1 VRRKPSCLL
10 WARSGHIY
18 ALDPKAGSFWFADR
32 PVPNRRIVTQ
42 ALLLRALGKRQS
54 RHSVANIRD
63 ADLRSNDFAS
73 RRSRHDANVM
83 QQPKLVR
90 SLKRSQRAS
99 NVFRRFVH
107 GPQTPNYHLGR
118 HQRGLIGI
126 HANVW

>member
-1 VRRKPSCLL
+1 MARTLSLWTLKPE
-10 WARSGHIY
+10 A
-18 ALDPKAGSFWFADR
+18 FASPTNR
-32 PVPNRRIVTQ
+32 FLPNRRIVAQ

-63 ADLRSNDFAS
+63 ADLRSSDFAS
-73 RRSRHDANVM
+73 RRSRHDANMM

-90 SLKRSQRAS
+90 SLKRSQGAS

-118 HQRGLIGI
+118 HQRGLFGI
-126 HANVW
+126 HANGYQ

>member
-1 VRRKPSCLL
+1 MMSALGQKQTYL
-10 WARSGHIY
+10 RSGLTPG
-18 ALDPKAGSFWFADR
+18 AFASPTNR
-32 PVPNRRIVTQ
+32 FLPNRRVVTQ
-42 ALLLRALGKRQS
+42 AFLLRALGKRQS

-63 ADLRSNDFAS
+63 ADLRSGDFAS
-73 RRSRHDANVM
+73 RGSRHDANVV

-90 SLKRSQRAS
+90 SLKRSQGAS

-126 HANVW
+126 HANGYR

>member
-1 VRRKPSCLL
+1 MARTLSLWTLKPE
-10 WARSGHIY
+10 A
-18 ALDPKAGSFWFADR
+18 FASPTNR
-32 PVPNRRIVTQ
+32 FLPNRRIVAQ

-63 ADLRSNDFAS
+63 PDLRSGDFAS
-73 RRSRHDANVM
+73 RRPRHDANVM

-90 SLKRSQRAS
+90 FLERSQGAS

-107 GPQTPNYHLGR
+107 GPQTPNYHLPR

-126 HANVW
+126 HTSGYR